1 MQKQNKKKKQT
12 NKNHNNNSVSLASVT
27 KMICFTPLIFTVSK
41 LTIINE

>member
-1 MQKQNKKKKQT
+1 MQEPNKKKQT
-12 NKNHNNNSVSLASVT
+12 NKNQNNNSVSLASVT